1 MRGFNIYKSSAGSG
15 KTYTLVK
22 EYLKLALKNPSEVK
36 QILAITFTNK
46 ATEEMKSRIIK
57 ALVELIENK
66 KPELKEILQKELI
79 LDIDIPKK
87 AQEVLDRI
95 LHDYSNFSVSTIDSF
110 FHKIIRAF
118 SKEMQLPMRFDVEMN
133 QSNVIAELTDRLLQD
148 IGKNKELTQWLEK
161 LMLFKLNEDKGWKI
175 ENDIKFIAQELF
187 KEKFYAA
194 SQTSVPVTGKFIEQ
208 LFKIRQNFES
218 QMKAH
223 GDEAIGIINNQHL
236 SIKDFAYGSAGVAN
250 YFNKIRYK
258 NDPDNYKPTKRS
270 LEALQ
275 NPDKWYAKTSI
286 NKELI
291 VQLITEGVG
300 TDKPLALI
308 LSDIITLYTT
318 SSEEYHSCLEVLK
331 LIYIY
336 GIVNYLKEKLKE
348 YRDEKNVVMMS
359 DTTYLLKQFV
369 TGNDTPFV
377 FEKVG
382 NAYKH
387 FLIDEFQDTSDFQWH
402 NLLPLVENSI
412 AAGSFT
418 MVVGDAK
425 QSIYR
430 WRGGNMQ
437 LLLTGVQNDLGH
449 FEELIKE
456 ELLGTN
462 YRSKKHIVEFNNTFF
477 KDAASLIKSNL
488 QIENNNLLDKAYH
501 MDEVQQEVA
510 PKNSEGGYVKISF
523 IDEKDHNEKGIE
535 PDKNPKKKNW
545 KEIALD
551 KLLETIHELEN
562 DNYSLKDI
570 AILVR
575 KNTEGNIIAKF
586 LFENGYTK
594 VISSESLLLWNSPK
608 IQFIINILQY
618 LNNSHNMIAKTN
630 LLYYYAQL
638 NGLNISNNTLFT
650 DFSNRDNQLFYNQL
664 PEKFVKHLNYL
675 GKLPLYELSEQLISI
690 FNLNDTPDAYIQRFQ
705 DLILEYTAKNKA
717 DIRNF
722 INWWEENKNNDKCS
736 VIVPENENAIRI
748 LSVHKSKGLQFP
760 VVIMPFTDWK
770 LSPDHRDIM
779 WVSSTHAPFSEHA
792 LLPVKPGKGLMDT
805 YFKEAYVQELIQTYI
820 DNINVLYVAFTRAE
834 QRLYTFSPLPVGDKL
849 NNANELIHQTI
860 KFSGMVSENN
870 SFEIGEAVP
879 KQIKFEKE
887 NEEIVKLTEYPSN
900 RWQSRLAISS
910 KASVLWNIIDNEKT
924 ENVNYGILIHEV
936 LANIRVASD
945 VKKSINLIHH
955 EGLINENEKKELQIK
970 VEKILSIPGVKNWFN
985 DEWDVKTERELLLPD
1000 GQILRPDRV
1009 LIKKNH
1015 AVIIDYKTGAKEQK
1029 HEDQIT
1035 HYARVLESIGYSPVE
1050 KYLLYINELSIMKVT

>member
-22 EYLKLALKNPSEVK
+22 EYLKLALKNPSDFK

-66 KPELKEILQKELI
+66 NPALKEILQNELSI
-79 LDIDIPKK
+79 DIDISKK

-95 LHDYSNFSVSTIDSF
+95 LHDYSSFSISTIDSF

-118 SKEMQLPMRFDVEMN
+118 SKEMQLPLRFDVEMN
-133 QSNVIAELTDRLLQD
+133 QSNVITELTDRLLQD

-187 KEKFYAA
+187 KEKFYAD
-194 SQTSVPVTGKFIEQ
+194 SPNSIPITDEFIEQ
-208 LFKIRQNFES
+208 LFKIKHDFENE
-218 QMKAH
+218 MKIH
-223 GDEAIGIINNQHL
+223 GDEAIATIKKQHL
-236 SIKDFAYGSAGVAN
+236 SIKDFAYGSSGVAN
-250 YFNKIRYK
+250 YFNKIRHK
-258 NDPDNYKPTKRS
+258 NDPENYRPTKRC
-270 LEALQ
+270 LEALE
-275 NPDKWYAKTSI
+275 NPEKWYAKTSV

-291 VQLITEGVG
+291 EQMVTEGVG
-300 TDKPLALI
+300 TDKPLALV
-308 LSDIITLYTT
+308 LSEVVTHYTNR
-318 SSEEYHSCLEVLK
+318 SEEYHSCLEVLK

-336 GIVNYLKEKLKE
+336 GIINYLKEKLKE
-348 YRDEKNVVMMS
+348 YRDEKNLVMMS
-359 DTTYLLKQFV
+359 DTTYLLKQFIS
-369 TGNDTPFV
+369 GEDTPFV

-387 FLIDEFQDTSDFQWH
+387 FLIDEFQDTSNFQWH

-412 AAGSFT
+412 SAGSFT

-437 LLLTGVQNDLGH
+437 LLINGVQKDLVH
-449 FEELIKE
+449 FSELIKE
-456 ELLGTN
+456 EVLSTN
-462 YRSKKHIVEFNNTFF
+462 YRSKKNIVEFNNTFF
-477 KDAASLIKSNL
+477 KNAASLIKDNL
-488 QIENNNLLDKAYH
+488 QIENNDLLDKAYH
-501 MDEVQQEVA
+501 MDEVRQEIA
-510 PKNSEGGYVKISF
+510 PKNSQGGYVKISF
-523 IDEKDHNEKGIE
+523 IDEKNEQAGQ
-535 PDKNPKKKNW
+535 DKNQKKKNW
-545 KEIALD
+545 KELALD
-551 KLLETIHELEN
+551 KLLITIQDLEK
-562 DNYSLKDI
+562 DNFSLKDI

-575 KNTEGNIIAKF
+575 KNTEGNVIAKF

-618 LNNSHNMIAKTN
+618 LNNSHNTLAKTN

-638 NGLNISNNTLFT
+638 NGLEIVNNTLFT
-650 DFSNRDNQLFYNQL
+650 DFSSRENQLFYSQL
-664 PEKFVKHLNYL
+664 PEKFVKQLSYL

-690 FNLNDTPDAYIQRFQ
+690 FKLNETPDAYIQRFQ

-722 INWWEENKNNDKCS
+722 ISWWEDNKNNDKCS
-736 VIVPENENAIRI
+736 VIVPENENAIRV

-760 VVIMPFTDWK
+760 VVIMPFADWK
-770 LSPDHRDIM
+770 LAPDARDII
-779 WVSSTHAPFSEHA
+779 WVSSDKVPFNEHS
-792 LLPVKPGKGLMDT
+792 LLPVKPGKGLTDT
-805 YFKEAYVQELIQTYI
+805 YFKEAYLQELVQTYI

-834 QRLYTFSPLPVGDKL
+834 ERLYTFSPLPAGDKL
-849 NNANELIHQTI
+849 VNASELIHQTI
-860 KFSGMVSENN
+860 SLDGMVLNN
-870 SFEIGEAVP
+870 DAMEIGEAFPQSDKV
-879 KQIKFEKE
+879 EKE
-887 NEEIVKLTEYPSN
+887 SEEIVKLTEYPSH

-910 KASVLWNIIDNEKT
+910 KAAMLWNIVDNEKE
-924 ENVNYGILIHEV
+924 ENVNYGILIHDV
-936 LANIRVASD
+936 LANIRVAGD
-945 VKKSINLIHH
+945 MEKSINRMYH
-955 EGLINENEKKELQIK
+955 EGLINENEKKELRIK
-970 VEKILSIPGVKNWFN
+970 VEKILAIPGVINWFSE
-985 DEWDVKTERELLLPD
+985 EWEIKTERELLLPD

-1009 LIKKNH
+1009 LIKNNQ
-1015 AVIIDYKTGAKEQK
+1015 AIIIDYKTGARDQK
-1029 HEDQIT
+1029 HEDQVT

-1050 KYLLYINELSIMKVT
+1050 KYLLYINELSIQKITNA